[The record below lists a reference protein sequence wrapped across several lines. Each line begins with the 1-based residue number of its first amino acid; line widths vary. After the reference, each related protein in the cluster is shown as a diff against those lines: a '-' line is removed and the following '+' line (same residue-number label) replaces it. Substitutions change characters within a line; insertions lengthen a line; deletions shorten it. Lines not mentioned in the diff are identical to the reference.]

1 MVKLTEQNREEYES
15 AVIHALQ
22 EEDMARF
29 RELFFDLHT
38 QDQLDI
44 FISIGKDL
52 RTKLYHFVSPEEFAE
67 IFEEL
72 DFEEQKS
79 FMQELNPEY
88 AKDVINNMSDDDV
101 ADFLGEMDETDAS
114 KIIETLDEED
124 QADIKE
130 LLSYE
135 EETAGGIMTKEFIS
149 LHADDLIE
157 NVIDLLREEGP
168 DAETIYYLYVAN
180 RQDKLVGVV
189 SLRDL
194 ITADAHRKVEEVMST
209 RVVSVNTSDD
219 QEDVA
224 KLFQKYDF
232 LAVPVIT
239 DQGHLVGIIT
249 FDDILD
255 VIEEEASEDLDE
267 FAASRGSTD
276 MKITPFAAAKMRA
289 PWIILLMFI
298 GMVSANIISQFEDT
312 LEAAVLLAGFIP
324 MIMGSAGNAGTQSLA
339 VAVRSIALG
348 GMEKKGIGKLVFRE
362 LSTGFLLGIICAI
375 VLIIIIPIM
384 YQGNFF
390 LAIVVGTSI
399 TLSLTLATIIGT
411 LIPMFINKM
420 NLDPAIASGPFIT
433 TINDIVGL
441 LIYFSVATSML
452 AYL

>member
-1 MVKLTEQNREEYES
+1 MVKLTEQNREEYEL
-15 AVIHALQ
+15 AVVKAIQDDDLHG
-22 EEDMARF
+22 F
-29 RELFFDLHT
+29 RELFFDLHP

-44 FISIGKDL
+44 YTSIGEEQ
-52 RTKLYHFVSPEEFAE
+52 RQRLYLYLSPEEFAE

-72 DFEEQKS
+72 EFDQQKHY
-79 FMQELNPEY
+79 MKELSQEY
-88 AKDVINNMSDDDV
+88 ASDVINNMSDDDV
-101 ADFLGEMDETDAS
+101 ADFLGEMDETAAN
-114 KIIETLDEED
+114 KIIENLDIED
-124 QADIKE
+124 QEDIKE

-157 NVIDLLREEGP
+157 DVIALLRQEGP

-194 ITADAHRKVEEVMST
+194 ITADPDRKVEEVMSS

-239 DQGHLVGIIT
+239 DDSHLVGIIT

-339 VAVRSIALG
+339 VAVRSIAVG
-348 GMEKKGIGKLVFRE
+348 GMEKKGIGKLVIRE

-384 YQGNFF
+384 YSGNFF
-390 LAIVVGTSI
+390 LALVVATSI

-452 AYL
+452 SYL

>member
-1 MVKLTEQNREEYES
+1 MVKLTEQNREEYEL
-15 AVIHALQ
+15 AVVRTLQ
-22 EEDMARF
+22 DEDLESF
-29 RELFFDLHT
+29 RELFFDLHIM
-38 QDQLDI
+38 DQLDI
-44 FISIGKDL
+44 YINIGKDQ
-52 RTKLYHFVSPEEFAE
+52 RKILYHFISPEEFAE

-72 DFEEQKS
+72 EFEQQKLY
-79 FMQELNPEY
+79 MKELSTDY
-88 AKDVINNMSDDDV
+88 ARDVINNMSDDDI
-101 ADFLGEMDETDAS
+101 ADFLGEMDES
-114 KIIETLDEED
+114 ESNKIIETLDKED

-149 LHADDLIE
+149 LHANDRIE
-157 NVIDLLREEGP
+157 DVINLLREEGP

-180 RQDKLVGVV
+180 EKDQLVGVV

-209 RVVSVNTSDD
+209 RVLSVKTSDD

-224 KLFQKYDF
+224 RLFQKYDF

-239 DQGHLVGIIT
+239 DDGLLVGIIT

-276 MKITPFAAAKMRA
+276 MKITPFAAAKLRA

-298 GMVSANIISQFEDT
+298 GMVSANIIGQFEET

-339 VAVRSIALG
+339 VAVRSIAVG
-348 GMEKKGIGKLVFRE
+348 TSEKKGLGKLVFRE
-362 LSTGFLLGIICAI
+362 LSTGFLLGIICAV

-384 YQGNFF
+384 YSGNFM
-390 LAIVVGTSI
+390 LAVVVGTSL

-411 LIPMFINKM
+411 LIPMFIHKL

-441 LIYFSVATSML
+441 LIYFSVATSLL